1 MKQSYSYLIVTLA
14 LALLARMWV
23 FTHKVPDLNDKD
35 GFAYLNAARVLRGE
49 NVPAVMDNIVKFP
62 RNETLGRP
70 VYPLFLNIAF
80 ALARWSPTPSSV
92 LERVKERQPR
102 LNDDWH
108 WQFFTTKE
116 NLRAVQFLQH
126 FLGLLATVIAFWLLW
141 EWTKTGWL
149 ATLGSLF
156 AVGWR
161 PAWLFFERCILTET
175 LAAFLLL
182 TTVFFFVRA
191 HRNQGP
197 LIWMIAALVASYL
210 LALTRPNFLFL
221 PPLLLLYF
229 AWRLPKQFPQL
240 HWLRKVVFVLTP
252 IVIVVGCWK
261 TYHAISAY
269 HFALTPEAF
278 EDPILRQ
285 TLKEHLTRNPN
296 DHHAIYN
303 IRPTLME
310 RWGTSWAET
319 DARLAEETRKA
330 LSRRPDVFLKSTL
343 GGLVEY
349 FFYAGIS
356 WGSFR
361 GLISLLLAIF
371 NLLGLL
377 ALLLRNSPMT
387 LKFGLGVVIFN
398 ALACSVVIGVNAE
411 QARYAFPT
419 EAILSLAAFWVVWH
433 LMQSM
438 RTKFSQT
445 PTIIQ

>member
-191 HRNQGP
+191 HRNRGS

-229 AWRLPKQFPQL
+229 AWRLPERFTQL
-240 HWLRKVVFVLTP
+240 HWLRKVVFVLIP
-252 IVIVVGCWK
+252 IVVMVGCWK
-261 TYHAISAY
+261 IYHAISAY
-269 HFALTPEAF
+269 HFALVPEAL